1 MKDPLRLLD
10 EGATTAELSLLR
22 AGMTEEPSEQ
32 SVQRLASL
40 LGLAGGAA
48 VLTAAT
54 KSSAA
59 GAVASGAASKMAAK
73 WLVLGALGVAGGA
86 AIVFAGSAA
95 AHRAPPPARGSS
107 GALRVDE
114 RGLPGVVAPVPN
126 GLTGEGVVLPVTEA
140 TRGAA
145 SAEPAAPLPRSPAA
159 EGAGRA
165 SSPSIAREI
174 AALDV
179 ARRLLGSGNPR
190 GALGALDDYEAQAK
204 TGMLRQ
210 EATLLRIEALAVAG
224 DASAARRLAHRF
236 LQNHP
241 HSPHE
246 NRVRALVGESP

>member
-10 EGATTAELSLLR
+10 EGATAAELSLLR
-22 AGMTEEPSEQ
+22 AGMSEEPSEQ
-32 SVQRLASL
+32 AVQRLATV
-40 LGLAGGAA
+40 LGLASGAA
-48 VLTAAT
+48 VLTATT

-59 GAVASGAASKMAAK
+59 GAVARGAATKMAAK
-73 WLVLGALGVAGGA
+73 WLVLGAIGLAGGA
-86 AIVFAGSAA
+86 AIVFARSTPAHQVPPSAVKPSAA
-95 AHRAPPPARGSS
+95 LHVEESH
-107 GALRVDE
+107 
-114 RGLPGVVAPVPN
+114 VAPVSPA
-126 GLTGEGVVLPVTEA
+126 LTGEGTGLPSTE
-140 TRGAA
+140 TPSRAA
-145 SAEPAAPLPRSPAA
+145 SAEPPAPPPQDRTL
-159 EGAGRA
+159 EGTGRA

-210 EATLLRIEALAVAG
+210 EATLLRIEALAGAG

-246 NRVRALVGESP
+246 NRIRALVGESP

>member
-10 EGATTAELSLLR
+10 EGATAAELSLLR
-22 AGMTEEPSEQ
+22 AGMSEEPSEQ
-32 SVQRLASL
+32 AALRLAAL
-40 LGLAGGAA
+40 LGVAGGAA
-48 VLTAAT
+48 VLTTAT

-59 GAVASGAASKMAAK
+59 GAVARGAASKMAAK
-73 WLVLGALGVAGGA
+73 WLVLGAIGVAGGA
-86 AIVFAGSAA
+86 AIVFAGNHT
-95 AHRAPPPARGSS
+95 AHRASPPAVRPS

-114 RGLPGVVAPVPN
+114 SHVAPPSTGLPG
-126 GLTGEGVVLPVTEA
+126 E
-140 TRGAA
+140 GAA
-145 SAEPAAPLPRSPAA
+145 EPAA
-159 EGAGRA
+159 EGAGVEAPAEPASRPSQNRA
-165 SSPSIAREI
+165 PEAAGRPNSPSIAREI

-179 ARRLLGSGNPR
+179 ARRLLGNGNPR

-210 EATLLRIEALAVAG
+210 EATLLRIEALAGAG
-224 DASAARRLAHRF
+224 DTSAARRLAHRF

>member
-10 EGATTAELSLLR
+10 EGATAAELSLLR
-22 AGMTEEPSEQ
+22 AGMSEEPSEQ
-32 SVQRLASL
+32 AVQRLATV
-40 LGLAGGAA
+40 LGLASGAA
-48 VLTAAT
+48 VLTATT

-59 GAVASGAASKMAAK
+59 GAVARGAATKMAAK
-73 WLVLGALGVAGGA
+73 WLVLGAIGLAGGA
-86 AIVFAGSAA
+86 AIVFARSTPVHRASPLVMKPAA
-95 AHRAPPPARGSS
+95 APRIEESH
-107 GALRVDE
+107 
-114 RGLPGVVAPVPN
+114 VAPVPP
-126 GLTGEGVVLPVTEA
+126 GLTGEGTGLPSAEA
-140 TRGAA
+140 ASRAA
-145 SAEPAAPLPRSPAA
+145 SAEPAAAPPQNRTL
-159 EGAGRA
+159 EEAGRA

-210 EATLLRIEALAVAG
+210 EATLLRIEALAGAG

-246 NRVRALVGESP
+246 NRIRALVGESP

>member
-10 EGATTAELSLLR
+10 EGATAAELSLLR
-22 AGMTEEPSEQ
+22 AGMSEEPSEQ
-32 SVQRLASL
+32 AALRLAAL
-40 LGLAGGAA
+40 LGVAGGAA
-48 VLTAAT
+48 VLTTAT

-59 GAVASGAASKMAAK
+59 GAVARGAASKMAAK
-73 WLVLGALGVAGGA
+73 WLVLGAIGVAGGA
-86 AIVFAGSAA
+86 AIVFAGNHT
-95 AHRAPPPARGSS
+95 AHRASPPAVRPS

-114 RGLPGVVAPVPN
+114 SHVAPPSTGLPG
-126 GLTGEGVVLPVTEA
+126 EGA
-140 TRGAA
+140 
-145 SAEPAAPLPRSPAA
+145 AEPASRPSQNRAPEA
-159 EGAGRA
+159 AGRPN
-165 SSPSIAREI
+165 SPSIAREI

-179 ARRLLGSGNPR
+179 ARRLLGNGNPR

-210 EATLLRIEALAVAG
+210 EATLLRIEALAGAG
-224 DASAARRLAHRF
+224 DTSAARRLAHRF

>member
-1 MKDPLRLLD
+1 MKDPVRLLD
-10 EGATTAELSLLR
+10 EGATAAELSLLR
-22 AGMTEEPSEQ
+22 AGMSEEPSEQ
-32 SVQRLASL
+32 SAQRLATL

-48 VLTAAT
+48 AFTTAT

-59 GAVASGAASKMAAK
+59 GAVARGAASKMAAK

-86 AIVFAGSAA
+86 AIVFAARPGAHEAPRRGAGAPA
-95 AHRAPPPARGSS
+95 AHR
-107 GALRVDE
+107 VDE
-114 RGLPGVVAPVPN
+114 SRVAPVPTA
-126 GLTGEGVVLPVTEA
+126 LPGEGAQTPQAEAARALPAEA
-140 TRGAA
+140 TV
-145 SAEPAAPLPRSPAA
+145 SPIAQD
-159 EGAGRA
+159 RA
-165 SSPSIAREI
+165 SEGSARASTPSIAREI

-210 EATLLRIEALAVAG
+210 EATLLRIEALAGAG
-224 DASAARRLAHRF
+224 ETSAARRLAHRF